1 MTHLKTIFQLLAGFL
16 LLVNCAVFSQNA
28 NYNELKINPIAKVT
42 NFNRSNFN
50 ADPQFW
56 AACEDNDGVMIFGN
70 NDGAVFF
77 DGNRWNK
84 INLPNNSSV
93 RSLLKSKS
101 GKIFAGG
108 YNEFGTLQKDK
119 KGQYYYHS
127 LMNEIHLSNKHIENI
142 WQIHELGEYII
153 CRTFN
158 GLILIKGKTALFIP
172 ANASFINSAVLNGNF
187 YVQDA
192 KFGIYQ
198 YNLKNKELN
207 LLFETNKF
215 NDEEIASMLESNK
228 PDEIILFSKSGNI
241 YKSNVKTFSVEKWF
255 SLFESSSP
263 DQISKAIRKD
273 SKTIMVGTLASKII
287 EFNISTGII
296 HKSNP
301 SYRSLKNV
309 AIHNL
314 FKSKSNYWVITNNG
328 LSYMDF
334 NPPFINLFDKAS
346 VYDVLIHDSKIY
358 LATNSGVFYADTT
371 FESNSE
377 TYYSFSK
384 INELQGQT
392 WSIQLVNDDIIIS
405 HNDGLFVLKDL
416 VPKRIGTESGFWK
429 VTPIEGNP
437 NKYLASCYTGLYLLE
452 KNNSEW
458 KLLHK
463 ISGFEESARDIILS
477 DEKNTY
483 WICHGYQGV
492 FKVHLN
498 TDYTKAIAVEHFTDK
513 NGLKSFYNVNVV
525 RWENEI
531 VFTTNNGI
539 FQYNHEQNKF
549 LPYDKLNKILD
560 PTKNTRKLITRG
572 SKTWFV
578 LNDEAGYF
586 FTKSKNKSLNKDLF
600 LNLKGYFNRGM
611 ECIIPLSENQVL
623 FGSNLGLF
631 FYNLKNNTANTVVP
645 THLTSVKYNTNQKPF
660 LATIKS
666 NSSIELP
673 NKTALLRFEFAAP
686 EMTKGTQIQFSYKL
700 EPIDKNWSGWQNSS
714 YKEFTH
720 LNPGDYIFKIKSR
733 NLSGILGKE
742 TSYKFTIVPKWY
754 QTNFAFFLYIAS
766 FILFIYIVWILVKKK
781 IERERIKARI
791 EAEKTKKLL
800 ELELEQLKLLREK
813 EKINA
818 AKIHLEEDVIEKSKQ
833 LANYTLL
840 LSQKKELFSDLQL
853 DLKSLREINKNDDF
867 RKRIGNMFQKL
878 HQNKIGEEFMEIFD
892 VNFEKVNH
900 NFFEKLKELNPSL
913 TKRELR
919 LCAFVKM
926 DLSNKEIAPLLS
938 ISIRGVE
945 NARYRVRKKLNV
957 QHEEN
962 FASYLESLVSEEK
975 KTHLE

>member
-1 MTHLKTIFQLLAGFL
+1 MKTISPLVPIIFL
-16 LLVNCAVFSQNA
+16 LFSGTVLSQHVN
-28 NYNELKINPIAKVT
+28 NELKINPIAKVT
-42 NFNRSNFN
+42 NYTRSNFN

-56 AACEDNDGVMIFGN
+56 TACEDNDGIMVFGN

-77 DGNRWNK
+77 DGNRWSK

-93 RSLLKSKS
+93 RSLFKSKS
-101 GKIFAGG
+101 GKIYAGG
-108 YNEFGTLQKDK
+108 YNEFGTLQKDE
-119 KGQYYYHS
+119 KGKYYYHS
-127 LMNEIHLSNKHIENI
+127 LLNDLHLSNKHIENI
-142 WQIHELGEYII
+142 WQIHELGQYII

-172 ANASFINSAVLNGNF
+172 ANASFLNSAVINGRF

-192 KFGIYQ
+192 KNGIYQ
-198 YNLKNKELN
+198 YDLENKELN
-207 LLFETNKF
+207 LLFEADQF
-215 NDEEIASMLESNK
+215 NNEEIASMLDSDK
-228 PDEIILFSKSGNI
+228 ADEILLFSKTGSVYKGNT
-241 YKSNVKTFSVEKWF
+241 KTFELQKW
-255 SLFESSSP
+255 SDLFEKNTP
-263 DQISKAIRKD
+263 DQISKAIKKD
-273 SKTIMVGTLASKII
+273 KNTIIVGTLASKII
-287 EFNISTGII
+287 EFNSVTGVIY
-296 HKSNP
+296 KNNP
-301 SYRSLKNV
+301 SYRSLRNV

-314 FKSKSNYWVITNNG
+314 FKSKNNYWVITNNG
-328 LSYMDF
+328 LSFVDF

-346 VYDVLIHDSKIY
+346 VYDALIHDSKIY
-358 LATNSGVFYADTT
+358 LATNAGVFYADT
-371 FESNSE
+371 SLDMNSD
-377 TYYSFSK
+377 TYYSFFK

-392 WSIQLVNDDIIIS
+392 WSIQLVENDILVS
-405 HNDGLFVLKDL
+405 HNEGLFVLENL
-416 VPKRIGTESGFWK
+416 IPKRIGTDSGFWK
-429 VTPIEGNP
+429 VTPAEGNP
-437 NKYLASCYTGLYLLE
+437 GKYLASCYRGLFLLE
-452 KNNSEW
+452 KNNGGWSI
-458 KLLHK
+458 LHK
-463 ISGFEESARDIILS
+463 IKGFEESARDILFS
-477 DEKNTY
+477 GEKNTY

-498 TDYTKAIAVEHFTDK
+498 SDYTKAIAVEHFTDK

-525 RWENEI
+525 KWENEI
-531 VFTTNNGI
+531 IFTTNNGT
-539 FQYNHEQNKF
+539 FQYDHEQNRF
-549 LPYDKLNKILD
+549 FPYDKLNKVLD
-560 PTKNTRKLITRG
+560 PTKNTRKIIARG

-586 FTKSKNKSLNKDLF
+586 YTKSDRKTLYKDLF

-631 FYNLKNNTANTVVP
+631 FYDLKNNSTDIVVP
-645 THLTSVKYNTNQKPF
+645 TQLTSVKFTANQKPF
-660 LATIKS
+660 LATINPNK
-666 NSSIELP
+666 SIEFP

-686 EMTKGTQIQFSYKL
+686 EMTKGTQVQYSFKL

-720 LNPGDYIFKIKSR
+720 LNPGDYVFKIKSR

-742 TSYKFTIVPKWY
+742 TTYKFTILPKWY
-754 QTNFAFFLYIAS
+754 QTNFAFFLYIS
-766 FILFIYIVWILVKKK
+766 TFILLIYITWTLVKKK
-781 IERERIKARI
+781 IERERTKARI

-833 LANYTLL
+833 LANYTLM
-840 LSQKKELFSDLQL
+840 LSQKKELFNDLQS

-867 RKRIGNMFQKL
+867 RKRISLIFQKL

-892 VNFEKVNH
+892 VNFEKINH

-962 FASYLESLVSEEK
+962 FASYLESLVSDEK
-975 KTHLE
+975 KTHPE

>member
-1 MTHLKTIFQLLAGFL
+1 MT
-16 LLVNCAVFSQNA
+16 
-28 NYNELKINPIAKVT
+28 NYD
-42 NFNRSNFN
+42 RSNFN

-77 DGNRWNK
+77 DGNRWSK

-93 RSLLKSKS
+93 RSLHKSKS

-108 YNEFGTLQKDK
+108 YNEFGTLQKDE
-119 KGQYYYHS
+119 KGKYYYHS
-127 LMNEIHLSNKHIENI
+127 LMNELYLSNKHIENI
-142 WQIHELGEYII
+142 WQIHEFGEYII

-158 GLILIKGKTALFIP
+158 GLVLIKGKTALFIP
-172 ANASFINSAVLNGNF
+172 ANASFINSAVLDGNL
-187 YVQDA
+187 YVQDD

-198 YNLKNKELN
+198 FDLKNKELN
-207 LLFETNKF
+207 LVFEASAF
-215 NDEEIASMLESNK
+215 NNEEIASMLESNID
-228 PDEIILFSKSGNI
+228 DEIILFSKSGNI
-241 YKSNVKTFSVEKWF
+241 YKGNLKTQTVTMWF
-255 SLFESSSP
+255 RLFDVSSP
-263 DQISKAIRKD
+263 DQITKAIQKD
-273 SKTIMVGTLASKII
+273 KKTIMVGTLASKII

-296 HKSNP
+296 DKKNP
-301 SYRSLKNV
+301 SYRSLRNV

-328 LSYMDF
+328 LSFMDF

-358 LATNSGVFYADTT
+358 LATNSGVFYADTS
-371 FESNSE
+371 FESNSD

-384 INELQGQT
+384 IKELQGQT
-392 WSIQLVNDDIIIS
+392 WSIQLVNKDIIIS
-405 HNDGLFVLKDL
+405 HNDGLFVLEDL
-416 VPKRIGTESGFWK
+416 IPKRIGSESGFWK
-429 VTPIEGNP
+429 TTQIDGNP
-437 NKYLASCYTGLYLLE
+437 SKYLASSYTGLYLLE
-452 KNNSEW
+452 KINNEW
-458 KLLHK
+458 KLVHK
-463 ISGFEESARDIILS
+463 ISGFEESARDILLS

-498 TDYTKAIAVEHFTDK
+498 SDFTKATAVEHFTDR

-525 RWENEI
+525 KWENEI
-531 VFTTNNGI
+531 IFTTNNGI
-539 FQYNHEQNKF
+539 FQYNHEQNRF
-549 LPYDKLNKILD
+549 VPHEKLNTILD
-560 PTKNTRKLITRG
+560 PKKNTRKIITQG

-586 FTKSKNKSLNKDLF
+586 YTKSINKSLHKNLF

-611 ECIIPLSENQVL
+611 ECIIPLSANQVL

-631 FYNLKNNTANTVVP
+631 FYDLKNITTNAVIPTQLSAVMYTA
-645 THLTSVKYNTNQKPF
+645 NQKPL
-660 LATIKS
+660 LAEIKS
-666 NSSIELP
+666 KSPIEFP

-700 EPIDKNWSGWQNSS
+700 EPIDKDWSSWQSSS

-720 LNPGDYIFKIKSR
+720 LNPGNYIFKIKSR

-742 TSYKFTIVPKWY
+742 TSYKFTIMPKWY

-766 FILFIYIVWILVKKK
+766 LILFIYIIWILVKKK
-781 IERERIKARI
+781 IERERIKARV

-840 LSQKKELFSDLQL
+840 LSQKKELFNDLQL

-867 RKRIGNMFQKL
+867 RKRIGQMFQKL

-962 FASYLESLVSEEK
+962 FSSYLESLVSDEK